1 MFYNFAH
8 RHTLCLVDGVSEKF
22 ILSRDSRST
31 SIIAREF
38 LNNGTFAPV
47 SIVQTGSLVVAGD
60 SYLVQSMRAMTE
72 SDKSCTLLKT
82 NAVIEVRRCTVVY
95 DANDN
100 PIGESF
106 NPVQS
111 NVKAYAQ
118 YVTAQLRQRE
128 IGLLPT
134 TAYVM
139 YMQSSVNVKRP
150 QDPALIK
157 PDRIMLNG
165 RPYQVDV
172 VDDVKDPGLFY
183 VQLSEDT
190 R

>member
-1 MFYNFAH
+1 MFYEFQH
-8 RHTLCLVDGVSEKF
+8 RHTDCSVDGVAEKV
-22 ILSRDSRST
+22 ILSRDSQST
-31 SIIAREF
+31 SIISREF
-38 LNNGTFAPV
+38 LFLARFAPNSLV
-47 SIVQTGSLVVAGD
+47 RNGSLVTTDESFFVQTKRTTPEGD
-60 SYLVQSMRAMTE
+60 KYCSII
-72 SDKSCTLLKT
+72 KT
-82 NAVIEVRRCTVVY
+82 NVVIQVQRDSITY
-95 DANDN
+95 DGNDN

-118 YVTAQLRQRE
+118 YVTAHLRQQD

-134 TAYVM
+134 TAYVLIL
-139 YMQSSVNVKRP
+139 QSNINVKRP
-150 QDPALIK
+150 QDPSLIK

-172 VDDVKDPGLFY
+172 VDDVKIPGLLH